1 MLTQKDF
8 TEKINGFKD
17 HAIAS
22 GLDPHLLSDM
32 LAPLNTA
39 INKYFSEN
47 ITNAVSVC
55 ITALTHAQIRT
66 GIVYVD
72 GSTVGSDAGNE
83 PTGYKDIRELFN
95 VGAEILDTSNETFT
109 NSIVEVTPE
118 VTPALENGD
127 TTVTMYY
134 ESSLVTSWLTEF
146 SVAGDYL
153 LVDLNKVAEYA
164 NSVGLGNLVKSV
176 LEPSEIASV
185 PSLVDIAK
193 SIYYDHHYLEL
204 IKTWNL
210 DIYVP
215 SSCKEG

>member
-17 HAIAS
+17 HTVKS
-22 GLDPHLLSDM
+22 GLDPYLLSDL

-39 INKYFSEN
+39 ITKYFSED

-72 GSTVGSDAGNE
+72 GSTVGSNAGNE
-83 PTGYKDIRELFN
+83 PTGYEDIRELFN
-95 VGAEILDTSNETFT
+95 VGAEILETSNEVFT
-109 NSIVEVTPE
+109 NSIVEVTP
-118 VTPALENGD
+118 ALEDG
-127 TTVTMYY
+127 TTGTMYY
-134 ESSLVTSWLTEF
+134 ESSLVSAWLSQF
-146 SVAGDYL
+146 SVAGTYL
-153 LVDLNKVAEYA
+153 LADLSKIAEHA

-193 SIYYDHHYLEL
+193 EIYFKRHYLEL
-204 IKTWNL
+204 IKSWNL

-215 SSCKEG
+215 SACEEG

>member
-17 HAIAS
+17 HAVKS
-22 GLDPHLLSDM
+22 GLDPYLLSDL

-39 INKYFSEN
+39 INKYFSED

-72 GSTVGSDAGNE
+72 GSTVGSNAGNE
-83 PTGYKDIRELFN
+83 PTGYEDIRELFN
-95 VGAEILDTSNETFT
+95 VGAEILETSNETFT
-109 NSIVEVTPE
+109 ASVVEVTP
-118 VTPALENGD
+118 TLEDG
-127 TTVTMYY
+127 TTGTMYY
-134 ESSLVTSWLTEF
+134 ESSLVSAWLSQF
-146 SVAGDYL
+146 SVAGTYL
-153 LVDLNKVAEYA
+153 LADLSKIAEHA

-193 SIYYDHHYLEL
+193 EIYFKRHYLEL
-204 IKTWNL
+204 IKSWNL

-215 SSCKEG
+215 SACEEG